1 MKHIAYILI
10 SLSLLSCHGNNETI
24 ISLNTA
30 ESLMTDDPQKA
41 KHILES
47 IDATRL
53 DKALLK
59 AKYALLYSQVLD
71 KNYYDISNDSLITI
85 AVNYYDMH
93 GDNREKAMA
102 HYYHGV
108 ILSNA
113 NDLDNAIQA
122 FVLSENAAL
131 LTDDD
136 YLLGLIN
143 SSIGYLYDAQHSFSE
158 ALSRF
163 HRAEDYFRKSNA
175 IHNQATVL
183 AQIARLHYLRN
194 ENDVAFS
201 LNKIA
206 IELYRSIN
214 EEDEIQRLYESTA
227 AIQLAQNKSIDSVKR
242 VLQASYSKTNSGEIP
257 VLSLGLWQT
266 IYYQERNLDSA
277 RICGLKILQN
287 KEFFSES
294 QIAGCLTELGK
305 IEHLAGNYEQAY
317 QYSLL
322 YEEAIDSIHASERE
336 CLIQEVEQKYKN
348 RILQQSN
355 LNLQSRQK
363 YQRVI
368 IVLLTIILIVGGILI
383 NAAINRWR
391 KRVKIKIK
399 CAEEEIELLRSTY
412 LELQNQYNAI
422 KIKADSSDTKEA
434 KVMAALQARLRGL
447 CDLVENTQSTKSA
460 TFVKLFQQYVKVNVR
475 SDISLSDL
483 QYVVNKNYFGIIDY
497 LEENYPNLTKQDLDL
512 CSLLCFGFSQYGICY
527 IYGAELQTFYNR
539 RHRLREALG
548 LKQNQKIEVFI
559 KELISKLEVLQ
570 SK

>member
-1 MKHIAYILI
+1 MKHVAYILI
-10 SLSLLSCHGNNETI
+10 SLSLLSCHGNNETVTI
-24 ISLNTA
+24 LNTA
-30 ESLMTDDPQKA
+30 ESLMRGDPQMA
-41 KHILES
+41 KQILES
-47 IDATRL
+47 IDGKKL

-59 AKYALLYSQVLD
+59 AKYALLYSQALD

-113 NDLDNAIQA
+113 NDLDNAIHA

-131 LTDDD
+131 LTDDN

-158 ALSRF
+158 AFDRF
-163 HRAEDYFRKSNA
+163 HRAEYYFRKSNA

-201 LNKIA
+201 LNKVA

-214 EEDEIQRLYESTA
+214 EEDEIQRLYESIV
-227 AIQLAQNKSIDSVKR
+227 AIHLAQNKSIDSIKR
-242 VLQASYSKTNSGEIP
+242 VLQGSYFKTNSGEIP
-257 VLSLGLWQT
+257 ILSLGLWQS
-266 IYYQERNLDSA
+266 IYYHAQNIDSA
-277 RICGLKILQN
+277 RICGLRILQN
-287 KEFFSES
+287 KGCFSDG
-294 QIAGCLTELGK
+294 QIAGCLSELGK

-322 YEEAIDSIHASERE
+322 YEEAIDSIHSSERE

-348 RILQQSN
+348 RILKQSN

-363 YQRVI
+363 YHRVI
-368 IVLLTIILIVGGILI
+368 IILLNVILITGGVLI
-383 NAAINRWR
+383 TSVINRWR
-391 KRVKIKIK
+391 KRARMKIKR
-399 CAEEEIELLRSTY
+399 AEEELGRLRSTFF
-412 LELQNQYNAI
+412 ELQNQYDAI
-422 KIKADSSDTKEA
+422 KIKAVSSDAKEV
-434 KVMAALQARLRGL
+434 KVMAALKARLRGL
-447 CDLVENTQSTKSA
+447 CDLVEKTQSTKSA

-539 RHRLREALG
+539 RHQLREALG

-559 KELISKLEVLQ
+559 KEIISKLEVLQ